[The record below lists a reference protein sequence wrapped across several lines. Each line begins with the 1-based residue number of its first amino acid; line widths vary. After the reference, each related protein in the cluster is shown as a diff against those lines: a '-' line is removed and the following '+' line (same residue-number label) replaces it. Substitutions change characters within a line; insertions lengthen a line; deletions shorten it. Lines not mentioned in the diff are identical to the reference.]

1 MKQLVFFGLLLTV
14 SATVLAQP
22 SEAEIKKQITNDGTK
37 QIKFTK
43 TTGTRQ
49 WNKDTGNWEYVR
61 GVEVIRNSGYPGIDL
76 VVTGDVVYQYSGV
89 GKYSYWKFRTLDNHY
104 LGIPNPTQQEII
116 DFVSKDWAK
125 FYGFYYG
132 VITKLHKDPVLA
144 ADPGWI
150 WHSPNSVEFSM
161 SLQYDHIIRGK
172 GIETQDAIWKVRLYR
187 DDPKTP
193 WNNFMALRSE
203 DASDIKVLD
212 MKEYTLAQLSAFE
225 KQTLQFTLSEASA
238 KKEAAA
244 LAQYNV
250 PDFKKSDELVNYLH
264 DVLRNGTPEKFR
276 AVCMKYFHPGFF
288 VAGSKVQLPP
298 DQEQNLKQVLTAA
311 YSDKATYKQMYCQ
324 NAPIRTEKYP
334 DGRVMYYVSAA
345 VNDCV
350 TTFMVGLANDGYKEG
365 VMQTSLKIFEYYVRV
380 RQDDDAIS
388 YISSFSD
395 RKNLCKKD

>member
-1 MKQLVFFGLLLTV
+1 MKQVLLFGLLLSV
-14 SATVLAQP
+14 SISAFAQP
-22 SEAEIKKQITNDGTK
+22 SEAEIKKQISNDGTK

-49 WNKDTGNWEYVR
+49 WNSETGNWEYVR

-76 VVTGDVVYQYSGV
+76 VVTGDVVYQYTGV

-125 FYGFYYG
+125 FYGFYYS
-132 VITKLHKDPVLA
+132 VITKLHKEPVLA
-144 ADPGWI
+144 SDPGWI
-150 WHSPNSVEFSM
+150 WHSPTSVEFRM

-172 GIETQDAIWKVRLYR
+172 GIETQDAVWKVRLYR
-187 DDPKTP
+187 DDPKAP
-193 WNNFMALRSE
+193 WKNFMALRSE
-203 DASDIKVLD
+203 EASDIKVLG
-212 MKEYTLAQLSAFE
+212 MKECTQAQLSSFE
-225 KQTLQFTLSEASA
+225 KQTLQFTLSEANA

-244 LAQYNV
+244 LAQYNI
-250 PDFKKSDELVNYLH
+250 PDFKKADELVNYLH

-276 AVCMKYFHPGFF
+276 AACLKYFHPGFF

-298 DQEQNLKQVLTAA
+298 DQEQNLTNVITAA
-311 YSDKATYKQMYCQ
+311 YNDKATYNQMYCQ
-324 NAPIRTEKYP
+324 NAPMRTEKYP
-334 DGRVMYYVSAA
+334 DGRVMYYISAA

-380 RQDDDAIS
+380 RQDDDAIA

-395 RKNLCKKD
+395 RKNLCKND